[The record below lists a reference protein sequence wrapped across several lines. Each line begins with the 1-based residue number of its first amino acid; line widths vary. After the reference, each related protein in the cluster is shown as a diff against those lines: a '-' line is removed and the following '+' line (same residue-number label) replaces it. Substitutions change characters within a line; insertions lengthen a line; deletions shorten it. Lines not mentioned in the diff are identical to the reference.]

1 MNLYQIIKKPII
13 TEKSSLLKELQNRY
27 LFSVDLQ
34 ASKPQIKAAV
44 EKMFKVKVLDVHTA
58 VFRGKLRRVGRNSG
72 KRSNWKKAIVTLNI
86 GDKIEFFENV

>member
-58 VFRGKLRRVGRNSG
+58 VFRGKLRRVGSNSG